1 MKILKLNQRGD
12 DSSSES
18 FRLLIAFV
26 LAAAILVIIMNMIAS
41 TNKQSI
47 LISDQKLKEG
57 VQSAAKSVGTS
68 TKIPFIIEDLMLTGT
83 ITKRKISI
91 YSGMDE
97 NCIGL
102 IGGQG
107 LEYLDNGD
115 LRIKADNLKM
125 NVWAYCD
132 FWGTNQDVPTEIDF
146 VPNSENCK
154 TYCVYFFNKK
164 PENSLYTE
172 NNSNATE
179 SNN

>member
-26 LAAAILVIIMNMIAS
+26 LATSILFIIMNMVTT

-57 VQSAAKSVGTS
+57 VQSAVKSVGTS
-68 TKIPFIIEDLMLTGT
+68 TKIPFVIEELMLAGT

-97 NCIGL
+97 NCIGF

-107 LEYLDNGD
+107 LEQLSNGD
-115 LRIKADNLKM
+115 LRIKTSNLKM

-132 FWGTNQDVPTEIDF
+132 FWDTTLPREIE
-146 VPNSENCK
+146 ENIDHFNLYHAECP
-154 TYCVYFFNKK
+154 TYCVYFFNKR
-164 PENSLYTE
+164 PSPSLYTE
-172 NNSNATE
+172 NN
-179 SNN
+179 

>member
-1 MKILKLNQRGD
+1 MMKILKLNQRGD

-26 LAAAILVIIMNMIAS
+26 LAAAILVIILNMVNT

-57 VQSAAKSVGTS
+57 VQSAVKSVGTS
-68 TKIPFIIEDLMLTGT
+68 TRIPFVIEDLLLTGT
-83 ITKRKISI
+83 ITKRRLST
-91 YSGMDE
+91 YSGMKE
-97 NCIGL
+97 ECIGL

-107 LEYLDNGD
+107 LEQQENGD
-115 LRIKADNLKM
+115 LRIKASNLKM

-132 FWGTNQDVPTEIDF
+132 FWNTSSGIPEEIEDNVHSSF
-146 VPNSENCK
+146 NLYSAECP

-164 PENSLYTE
+164 PSNSLYE
-172 NNSNATE
+172 NN
-179 SNN
+179 

>member
-26 LAAAILVIIMNMIAS
+26 LATSILFIIMNMVTT

-57 VQSAAKSVGTS
+57 VQSAVKSVGTS
-68 TKIPFIIEDLMLTGT
+68 TKIPFVIEELMLAGT

-97 NCIGL
+97 NCIGF

-107 LEYLDNGD
+107 LEQLSNGD
-115 LRIKADNLKM
+115 LKIKASNLKM

-132 FWGTNQDVPTEIDF
+132 FWQSSFPEEIYGTIN
-146 VPNSENCK
+146 NSVSSSECP
-154 TYCVYFFNKK
+154 TYCVYFFNKR
-164 PENSLYTE
+164 PSPSLYTE
-172 NNSNATE
+172 NN
-179 SNN
+179 

>member
-26 LAAAILVIIMNMIAS
+26 LATSILFIIMNMVTT

-57 VQSAAKSVGTS
+57 VQSAVKSVGTS
-68 TKIPFIIEDLMLTGT
+68 TKIPFVIEELMLAGT

-97 NCIGL
+97 NCIGF

-107 LEYLDNGD
+107 LEQLSNGD
-115 LRIKADNLKM
+115 LKIKASNLKM

-132 FWGTNQDVPTEIDF
+132 FWDTSSGIPDEIEDNVDNHF
-146 VPNSENCK
+146 DLHSAVCP
-154 TYCVYFFNKK
+154 TYCVYFFNKR
-164 PENSLYTE
+164 PTCNLY
-172 NNSNATE
+172 NNCPP
-179 SNN
+179 